1 MKEAGQRIIMSRGGR
16 LQLALD
22 FEVTPRMVYK
32 ALNFE
37 GHSELAKRL
46 RAAALE
52 RGGRL
57 YEEVAEEQPR
67 QGIN

>member
-1 MKEAGQRIIMSRGGR
+1 MTREFRIIMSRGGR

-37 GHSELAKRL
+37 GNSELAKRL

-57 YEEVAEEQPR
+57 YKEVTEEQPQ
-67 QGIN
+67 QGVN

>member
-1 MKEAGQRIIMSRGGR
+1 MSRGGR